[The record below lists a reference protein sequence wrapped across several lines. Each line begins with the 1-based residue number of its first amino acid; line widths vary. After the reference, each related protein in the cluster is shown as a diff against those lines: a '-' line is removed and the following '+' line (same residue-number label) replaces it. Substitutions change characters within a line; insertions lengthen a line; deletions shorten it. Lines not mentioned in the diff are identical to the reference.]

1 MASSDPVDEPVGA
14 ADDPPSPPL
23 LELFEYIPQRALVVV
38 AHPDDGEFL
47 AGAVLSAWCRQGCR
61 AAVCVVTDGDA
72 GSDDP
77 SIPAGELS
85 RVRLQEQRLAS
96 AHLGVSEVRC
106 LGHADGTLENTLA
119 VRRDLVRMIR
129 ELRPEALITM
139 DPGNRWFGRGYL
151 NHPDHRAAGEAALDA
166 AFPSARDART
176 FPELLRDEGLQPHK
190 VRFVFL
196 GATPSPDI
204 AVPFEPIDL
213 GNKLA
218 ALGEHR
224 SQFEVGDMRHE
235 VEREA
240 RRGGARAGVE
250 LAECYRLFDL
260 VPNPSQ
266 RDYGRAPTP
275 GPSPERLPRPKAPA
289 SQWG

>member
-1 MASSDPVDEPVGA
+1 MASSETLDEPVSAGEGA
-14 ADDPPSPPL
+14 ASEPL
-23 LELFEYIPQRALVVV
+23 LELFEYVPKRVLVVV

-47 AGAVLSAWCRQGCR
+47 AGSVLSAWCRQGCR

-106 LGHADGTLENTLA
+106 LGHPDGLLQNTLE
-119 VRRDLVRMIR
+119 VRRDLVRVIR

-139 DPGNRWFGRGYL
+139 DPGNRWFGRGYI
-151 NHPDHRAAGEAALDA
+151 NHPDHRAAGDAALDA
-166 AFPSARDART
+166 VFPSARDARA
-176 FPELLRDEGLQPHK
+176 FPELLQDEGLQPFK
-190 VRFVFL
+190 VRFLLL
-196 GATPSPDI
+196 GATPTPDI

-213 GNKLA
+213 DNKMA

-224 SQFEVGDMRHE
+224 SQFEVGDMRDE

-240 RRGGARAGVE
+240 RQGGARAGVE

-266 RDYGRAPTP
+266 RGYEKEPNP
-275 GPSPERLPRPKAPA
+275 GPHPELLPEPQDPA

>member
-14 ADDPPSPPL
+14 AGDPPSPPL

-129 ELRPEALITM
+129 EWRPEALITM

-196 GATPSPDI
+196 GAT
-204 AVPFEPIDL
+204 
-213 GNKLA
+213 LA
-218 ALGEHR
+218 TSWRPWG
-224 SQFEVGDMRHE
+224 SI
-235 VEREA
+235 
-240 RRGGARAGVE
+240 GARSRWATCVMRWSGRHAGVGPERASSWPSATGSSTWSRIPPSGATAGRRHPALAPSGCPGPRLRPASGVE
-250 LAECYRLFDL
+250 LEL
-260 VPNPSQ
+260 
-266 RDYGRAPTP
+266 
-275 GPSPERLPRPKAPA
+275 SPWSWAA
-289 SQWG
+289 G